1 MHVLIRIFSR
11 ICARQGTQNA
21 RKPPENFDLNL
32 ISKLQNI
39 WSIFSSTDRRR
50 AMAKRTTAKTDS
62 GTQQSISAT
71 TDELLL
77 AALDQGGDTTKTGR
91 FLMTFKEGATNSGIK
106 ALQSK
111 RGLRVANARDFKEQA
126 VNLME
131 VGDAHAMVFPEIGVA
146 LVGGAAAA
154 EHGITAAEFVAADSA
169 AHSVD
174 PEYFMFASQINP
186 GDYLRGVLRTA
197 EMIYEDLGGMPGGA
211 AALDEGVS
219 ATAVG
224 ATFGLRMCRVPP
236 SHFDGNGIKVAV
248 LDTGF
253 DLGHPEFAG
262 RPIVSNSFVGQPVQD
277 LHGHGTHTAGTACG
291 PQSPPGPLQRY
302 GIAFRAQMFIGK
314 VLSNSGSGTQAQ
326 VLAGMNWAIANRC
339 AVISMSLG
347 AQIPV
352 QPSYTAAGAAALGAG
367 CLIVA
372 AAGNASNRPGTINA
386 AGAPANSPTVVSVG
400 ALDSSLRVAS
410 FSNGGKVD
418 IAGPGVNTFS
428 SWPRPQ
434 LHNTISGTSMATP
447 HVAGCAALWAQSNA
461 SLRGPALRA
470 KLTATARH
478 LPLPATDVGAG
489 LVQAP

>member
-1 MHVLIRIFSR
+1 M
-11 ICARQGTQNA
+11 A
-21 RKPPENFDLNL
+21 RKP
-32 ISKLQNI
+32 
-39 WSIFSSTDRRR
+39 T
-50 AMAKRTTAKTDS
+50 ATTAP
-62 GTQQSISAT
+62 GVQQTVAASA
-71 TDELLL
+71 DDLLL
-77 AALDQGGDTTKTGR
+77 AALAQGGDTTKTGR
-91 FLMTFKEGATNSGIK
+91 FLMTFKEGAGPAALKS
-106 ALQSK
+106 LQSK
-111 RGLRVANARDFKEQA
+111 RGLRVANARDFQDQA
-126 VNLME
+126 IDMAQA
-131 VGDAHAMVFPEIGVA
+131 GDAQAMVFPEIGVA

-154 EHGITAAEFVAADSA
+154 EHGLMTADFVAADSP

-174 PEYFMFASQINP
+174 PEYFMFASQVNP

-197 EMIYEDLGGMPGGA
+197 EMIYEDLGALLPGATVLG
-211 AALDEGVS
+211 DVS
-219 ATAVG
+219 TTSVG
-224 ATFGLRMCRVPP
+224 ATFGLVVCKVPS

-262 RPIVSNSFVGQPVQD
+262 RAIVSNSFVGQPVQD
-277 LHGHGTHTAGTACG
+277 LHGHGSHTAGTACG

-302 GIAFRAQMFIGK
+302 GIGFRAQMFIGK
-314 VLSNSGSGTQAQ
+314 VLTNSGGGTQAQ

-347 AQIPV
+347 AQIPA
-352 QPSYTAAGAAALGAG
+352 QPSYTAAGNAALGAG

-372 AAGNASNRPGTINA
+372 AAGNASNRPGSIQP
-386 AGAPANSPTVVSVG
+386 AGAPANSPSVMSVA
-400 ALDSSLRVAS
+400 ALDSALRVAS
-410 FSNGGKVD
+410 FSNGGKID

-461 SLRGPALRA
+461 SLRGAALRA
-470 KLTATARH
+470 KLTSTARH
-478 LPLPATDVGAG
+478 LPLPVTDVGAG

>member
-1 MHVLIRIFSR
+1 M
-11 ICARQGTQNA
+11 AR
-21 RKPPENFDLNL
+21 R
-32 ISKLQNI
+32 
-39 WSIFSSTDRRR
+39 STPKSD
-50 AMAKRTTAKTDS
+50 AAA
-62 GTQQSISAT
+62 QQSITAT
-71 TDELLL
+71 ADDLLL
-77 AALDQGGDTTKTGR
+77 AILEQGGDTTKTGR
-91 FLMTFKEGATNSGIK
+91 FLMTFKEGGAAAGVKS
-106 ALQSK
+106 LQSK
-111 RGLRVANARDFKEQA
+111 RGLRVANARDFKNQA
-126 VNLME
+126 VSLADA
-131 VGDAHAMVFPEIGVA
+131 GDAHAMVFPEIGVA

-154 EHGITAAEFVAADSA
+154 EHGIMTAEFVAADSA
-169 AHSVD
+169 TQSVD
-174 PEYFMFASQINP
+174 PEYFMFSSQVNP
-186 GDYLRGVLRTA
+186 GDYLRGVMRTA
-197 EMIYEDLGGMPGGA
+197 EMIYQDLGSLPGA
-211 AALDEGVS
+211 EALGDVS
-219 ATAVG
+219 TTAVG
-224 ATFGLRMCRVPP
+224 ATWGLRACKVP
-236 SHFDGNGIKVAV
+236 SSNFDGNGIKVAV

-262 RPIVSNSFVGQPVQD
+262 RPIVSNTFVGQPVQD

-302 GIAFRAQMFIGK
+302 GIAFRGRMFIGK
-314 VLSNSGSGTQAQ
+314 VLTNSGSGTQAQ

-339 AVISMSLG
+339 EVISMSLG
-347 AQIPV
+347 AQIPP

-372 AAGNASNRPGTINA
+372 AAGNASARPGTINS
-386 AGAPANSPTVVSVG
+386 AGAPANSPTIVSVG

-434 LHNTISGTSMATP
+434 SHNTISGTSMATP

-461 SLRGPALRA
+461 SLRGIALRA
-470 KLTATARH
+470 KLTSTAKH